1 MTAFVLATFNR
12 DKVRELS
19 ALLPDAGIELRSLAD
34 FPDARSPVEDGN
46 TLIENAR
53 IKARAALAVTGL
65 PVIADDTG
73 LEVAALGG
81 EPGVHAAYFAGPR
94 ATYDDNVSLL
104 LERLKGVPTE
114 RRGARFRTVCVA
126 LFPDGREV
134 IGEGTLEG
142 RILTERQGTGGFGYD
157 PVFGMPD
164 GRALAEY
171 SAEEKNAISH
181 RGRAARDLAAKLS
194 TISHT

>member
-19 ALLPDAGIELRSLAD
+19 RLLPDAGIELRSLAD
-34 FPDARSPVEDGN
+34 FPGATSPVEDGQ
-46 TLIENAR
+46 TLLENAR
-53 IKARAALAVTGL
+53 IKARAALAVTKM

-73 LEVAALGG
+73 LEVEALGG

-94 ATYDDNVSLL
+94 ATYDDNVALL
-104 LERLKGVPTE
+104 LERLKGVPAE
-114 RRGARFRTVCVA
+114 RRAARFRTICVA
-126 LFPDGREV
+126 LLPDGREV

-142 RILTERQGTGGFGYD
+142 RILEERRGSGGFGYD
-157 PVFGMPD
+157 PVFGLPD
-164 GRALAEY
+164 GRALAEL

-181 RGRAARDLAAKLS
+181 RGRAARDLAMKLRA
-194 TISHT
+194 IPRA

>member
-19 ALLPDAGIELRSLAD
+19 ALLPDAGITLRSLAD
-34 FPDARSPVEDGN
+34 FPDARSPVEDGQ
-46 TLIENAR
+46 TLLENAR

-73 LEVAALGG
+73 LEVEALGG

-94 ATYDDNVSLL
+94 ATYDDNVALVL
-104 LERLKGVPTE
+104 DRLKGVPLE
-114 RRGARFRTVCVA
+114 RRSARFRTICVA

-142 RILTERQGTGGFGYD
+142 RILTERRGTGGFGYD
-157 PVFGMPD
+157 PVFGLPD
-164 GRALAEY
+164 GRALAEL

-181 RGRAARDLAAKLS
+181 RGRAARDLAAKLAQR
-194 TISHT
+194 